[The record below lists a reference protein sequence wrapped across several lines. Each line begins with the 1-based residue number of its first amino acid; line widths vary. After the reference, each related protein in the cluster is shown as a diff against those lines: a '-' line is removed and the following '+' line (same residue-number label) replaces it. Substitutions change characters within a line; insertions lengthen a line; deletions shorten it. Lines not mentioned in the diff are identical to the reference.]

1 MTYEVT
7 IPTFNSEMALWK
19 QVVHGVNWLLRGKGA
34 GTTPDAH
41 ALGFLR
47 SGPDLDVPDIQV
59 HVTPA
64 GYLVEGE
71 GDLVLKENS
80 FTTVVS
86 VCRPRSRGRIRLKS
100 ADPAA
105 PPSIQHRLFGDP
117 DDLDQLARGISAVRA
132 IVREA
137 PLSALVKRPLAP
149 NWRED
154 IPLAEIAGHLVS
166 HAGTIYHPSGT
177 CRMGPEDR
185 SVVDPAR
192 RARGV
197 RGLSERGRAR
207 CRASMDLN

>member
-47 SGPDLDVPDIQV
+47 SAPDVDVPDIQV

-100 ADPAA
+100 ADPARSEEHTSELQSLMRISYA
-105 PPSIQHRLFGDP
+105 VFGLKNRHKQNNITQRND
-117 DDLDQLARGISAVRA
+117 S
-132 IVREA
+132 
-137 PLSALVKRPLAP
+137 
-149 NWRED
+149 N
-154 IPLAEIAGHLVS
+154 
-166 HAGTIYHPSGT
+166 
-177 CRMGPEDR
+177 
-185 SVVDPAR
+185 
-192 RARGV
+192 
-197 RGLSERGRAR
+197 
-207 CRASMDLN
+207 